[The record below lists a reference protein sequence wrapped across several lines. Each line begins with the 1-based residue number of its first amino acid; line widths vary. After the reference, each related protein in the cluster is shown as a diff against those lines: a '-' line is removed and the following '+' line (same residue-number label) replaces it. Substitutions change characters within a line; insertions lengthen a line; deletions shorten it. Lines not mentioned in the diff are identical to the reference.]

1 MHSDPRYLKSNK
13 TLYFGSLF
21 TSKTTKIEH
30 KLICENNFRD
40 MIFGIFLYHF
50 STTVFLKVAYVALC
64 NVLRQSFPNKFGWK
78 SNSCVIIKKDWGDK
92 FVAFLHVSYSPKWT
106 LFWFYGT
113 FSSCEKKG
121 SSSMTKNSNF
131 HTFYLLLLFC
141 TKRLFELDL
150 TLVKFH
156 SKEWLRA
163 SI

>member
-1 MHSDPRYLKSNK
+1 M
-13 TLYFGSLF
+13 TF
-21 TSKTTKIEH
+21 TRW
-30 KLICENNFRD
+30 F
-40 MIFGIFLYHF
+40 FGIFLNHF
-50 STTVFLKVAYVALC
+50 SATVFLKVAYVALC

-78 SNSCVIIKKDWGDK
+78 SNSCVVIKKDWGDK

-113 FSSCEKKG
+113 FNSCEKKG